1 MTQLSRPN
9 LRVLAHALFAG
20 NILILIIKDIRHVHS
35 LILHLCGQEIGPPA
49 EGVGALDDHR
59 VSRTTSTPAHVHHAT
74 QPVQSHARL
83 CTAHQKWVAL
93 ITIRSRMGPYGD
105 LWGHTEPY
113 GDVRSLMGPC
123 GAVPSRM
130 KPNGASPTPL
140 IAYTAKNAVC
150 AVVRWTY

>member
-83 CTAHQKWVAL
+83 STAHQKWVA
-93 ITIRSRMGPYGD
+93 PYGA
-105 LWGHTEPY
+105 Y
-113 GDVRSLMGPC
+113 GAVRSLMGPY
-123 GAVPSRM
+123 GAVWRRTEPYGAVRSRT
-130 KPNGASPTPL
+130 KPYEAEWSLPHTINSLHRKERCLRGGSLDIL
-140 IAYTAKNAVC
+140 I
-150 AVVRWTY
+150 